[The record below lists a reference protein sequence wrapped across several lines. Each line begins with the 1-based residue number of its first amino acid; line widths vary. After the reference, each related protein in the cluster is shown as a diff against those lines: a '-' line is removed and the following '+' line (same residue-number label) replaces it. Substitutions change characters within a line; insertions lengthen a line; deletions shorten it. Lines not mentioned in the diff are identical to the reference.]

1 MLWIFQHLQRHRRF
15 VECDSIVISGLGP
28 FETQHSHLIYL
39 ALSHHCEL
47 LDRRDLPSMS
57 PRRMR
62 RHSTF
67 RNSCQKR
74 DFSHAERNTSSSGVQ
89 ESLQNALLQTPCID
103 GSLQDVTLL
112 ATSPSQ
118 SLVKR
123 VTSVLPY
130 SEIVAKHGTLM
141 MSCSETNAKRSA
153 SEALHPPTLAR
164 RDPLATSPSQIL
176 VKRVTSG
183 TRVQK
188 LFPNMTL

>member
-1 MLWIFQHLQRHRRF
+1 MFCPFNELKLWICSRAEKRQPQNTLEASVFWIFQHLQRHRRF

-39 ALSHHCEL
+39 ALSHHCDL
-47 LDRRDLPSMS
+47 RHGRDLPSMS

-103 GSLQDVTLL
+103 GSLQNVPLWL
-112 ATSPSQ
+112 PRLHKAT
-118 SLVKR
+118 
-123 VTSVLPY
+123 
-130 SEIVAKHGTLM
+130 
-141 MSCSETNAKRSA
+141 
-153 SEALHPPTLAR
+153 
-164 RDPLATSPSQIL
+164 
-176 VKRVTSG
+176 
-183 TRVQK
+183 
-188 LFPNMTL
+188 